1 MSSDE
6 KKNLKNKMDAIIGI
20 KNDECEML
28 KRKIEELEDELQTIK
43 IKNQLAEEGMKAKLK
58 EIRALKEKYEELE
71 ETLEEGKN
79 ANGENNKV

>member
-58 EIRALKEKYEELE
+58 EIRALNEKYEELE

>member
-79 ANGENNKV
+79 ASGENNKV